1 MIMNKRIF
9 KTIMCLFLILVLSFM
24 SISLQAKQVLTERRV
39 YYLDATYSMVS
50 NKLWEPCKMNL
61 IKAIE
66 NVDNVNTEL
75 VVVVFAD
82 DVNPI
87 KKVWKKWEQN
97 ATYDGKAELV
107 NNINNLVSP
116 VRTSMTN
123 LYDPLVDFYSEAKT
137 NRVNYM
143 FLMTDGGHEQGG
155 DFFDAID
162 NWKHK
167 TSPLTYGFLVELT
180 DKVGPSEIKAR
191 DKARKH
197 IDMQKDRLWRVS
209 TADVNINLIRL
220 ERTVKFNVRGDSFV
234 DIPIFFSGKDRSCV
248 KNLTLK
254 LNNHNGFRI
263 TKTDISDD
271 NIRVFID
278 KDIDIHRY
286 PTNSTIGLDVKLSGS
301 NDKTFLLTKQV
312 DINCL
317 NKKEKTLFLSESN
330 IRGTVDHY
338 DSFGWVEAKTMPCCS
353 NIDFNFSQDAL
364 SDPNACVEFELIVKD
379 DNDKLLPSSTVVL
392 FANGNQCKNNRI
404 RVDSSDKQI
413 KLSISFLDK
422 TEEGVYYG
430 YFKPIKC
437 NLDRIGNVELNEM
450 SYQYPL
456 TLKVRYSKSMNP
468 LAKLLMLLCIVI
480 VLGLFI
486 WFVFLRP
493 ILFPHF
499 KKFRK
504 TVLINQNGNIIAQL
518 NVNFKGAKKVVFA
531 TQEHKQSIINRIFTG
546 KIITKVHP
554 AFEEPI
560 IFIPKGKKK
569 AILMG
574 RGYIFNPNPIL
585 QNGIAEI
592 KALAKKMTINIL

>member
-1 MIMNKRIF
+1 MNNKIF
-9 KTIMCLFLILVLSFM
+9 KTITCLFLTFILSIMSVALS
-24 SISLQAKQVLTERRV
+24 AKQVLTERRV

-82 DVNPI
+82 DVNPA

-97 ATYDGKAELV
+97 ATHDGKAELV
-107 NNINNLVSP
+107 NNIDKLASP

-123 LYDPLVDFYSEAKT
+123 LYDPLVDFYSEAKS

-155 DFFDAID
+155 DFFNAID
-162 NWKHK
+162 KWKHK
-167 TSPLTYGFLVELT
+167 TSSLTYGFFVELT
-180 DKVGPSEIKAR
+180 DKVGSGEVKAR

-220 ERTVKFNVRGDSFV
+220 EKTVTFNVRGDSYV
-234 DIPIFFSGKDRSCV
+234 DIPVFFSGKDLSCV
-248 KNLTLK
+248 KNLKLE
-254 LNNHNGFRI
+254 LNNHDGFKI

-271 NIRVFID
+271 NIRAYID
-278 KDIDIHRY
+278 CDIDIHRY
-286 PTNSTIGLDVKLSGS
+286 PTNSTVTLDVKLDSS
-301 NDKTFLLTKQV
+301 NDKTFLLTKQIDV
-312 DINCL
+312 KCL
-317 NKKEKTLFLSESN
+317 NKKEKTLFLSESK
-330 IRGTVDHY
+330 IRGTVEHY
-338 DSFGWVEAKTMPCCS
+338 DSFGWVEAQTVPFCYK
-353 NIDFNFSQDAL
+353 IDLDFSQDAL
-364 SDPNACVEFELIVKD
+364 SDPNAFVEFELIVKD
-379 DNDKLLPSSTVVL
+379 SNDKLLSPSSVIL
-392 FANGNQCKNNRI
+392 LANGNLCKNNRI
-404 RVDSSDKQI
+404 RMDSSDKQMVF
-413 KLSISFLDK
+413 SISFPDK
-422 TEEGVYYG
+422 AEEGIYYG
-430 YFKPIKC
+430 CLKPVKC
-437 NLDRIGNVELNEM
+437 NLDRIGNVELDEM
-450 SYQYPL
+450 SDQYPL
-456 TLKVRYSKSMNP
+456 MLKVRYSKSMNP
-468 LAKLLMLLCIVI
+468 LAKLLMWICIAI
-480 VLGLFI
+480 ILGLLI
-486 WFVFLRP
+486 WFVLLRP

-504 TVLINQNGNIIAQL
+504 TVLINQNGTIIAQL

-531 TQEHKQSIINRIFTG
+531 TKEQKQSILNRIFTG

-560 IFIPKGKKK
+560 TFIPKGKKK
-569 AILMG
+569 AILKG

-592 KALAKKMTINIL
+592 KAPAKKMTINL